1 MWSVDEPGSLDD
13 YEFSSDLG
21 LRRFYRER
29 KAFDRAEWHADTLQ
43 RKAKDLLERV
53 DRSGVWTVGTT
64 FGAIAISALDSLFDF
79 GDARAVTLQ
88 QILPAWVPDV
98 PTLFGVLIDPATV
111 DSAENT
117 LQAVFLFEF
126 VLRAWSERFSPA
138 YLRSPVALVDLAAVI
153 PSVTNLLGG
162 LGGETATAA
171 LRPLRLFRLLRLLRL
186 KEQNRARDPY
196 NDDDSIATNS
206 NGRMTDKVA
215 NVAVEFLCV
224 FLIAGELFYD
234 IEFEVN
240 PNISD
245 VGDALYWSF
254 LTLTGIGQPFEAVT
268 AAGRVATVGSIL
280 TALVV
285 VPLQLA
291 NLVSESGRA
300 GGAGGGG
307 GGGGAGGGLGLGGGV
322 VSEDGIRVVARG
334 VGVGR
339 SIGSPIASARN
350 MSGEE
355 GIRRDFDDRG
365 DFDARG
371 AFFAL
376 DAGGTSE
383 PPRSRSVDPRDLGP
397 MDTVDFEEARI
408 DAAGED
414 VIGRERERTRAEM
427 DSAFASFDEGSAYE
441 YSPRERARAGP
452 GPGGEEAPE
461 RFDEEAPERRF
472 DEEALERRFDEEALE
487 RRFDE
492 EAPER
497 RFDEEALERRFDASA
512 GTRAE
517 LRAARARLR
526 AFEREVDALRDENAR
541 LARAL
546 ASVVAKNENIRAEA
560 DDGAD
565 AGSNPGGADA
575 DARSNPGAPPAAP
588 AAAAAREKERV
599 DERS

>member
-43 RKAKDLLERV
+43 RKAKDVLERV

-126 VLRAWSERFSPA
+126 ALRAWSERFSPA

-186 KEQNRARDPY
+186 KEQNRATRDPY
-196 NDDDSIATNS
+196 ADDDSVAMNS
-206 NGRMTDKVA
+206 GGRMTDKVA

-300 GGAGGGG
+300 SGAGGGG

-339 SIGSPIASARN
+339 SIGAPIASARN
-350 MSGEE
+350 TTGE

-365 DFDARG
+365 YDVDARG
-371 AFFAL
+371 AFFGL

-427 DSAFASFDEGSAYE
+427 DSAFASFDEGPAAYE

-461 RFDEEAPERRF
+461 RFEEEAPG
-472 DEEALERRFDEEALE
+472 

-492 EAPER
+492 EAPG
-497 RFDEEALERRFDASA
+497 RRFDASA

-546 ASVVAKNENIRAEA
+546 ASVVAKNENVRAEA

-565 AGSNPGGADA
+565 AGSNPRAA
-575 DARSNPGAPPAAP
+575 AAP
-588 AAAAAREKERV
+588 AAAAAAREKERV

>member
-186 KEQNRARDPY
+186 KEQNRARGDPY
-196 NDDDSIATNS
+196 ADDDSVAMNS
-206 NGRMTDKVA
+206 GGRMTDKVA

-339 SIGSPIASARN
+339 SIGAPIASARN
-350 MSGEE
+350 MSGE

-365 DFDARG
+365 GSDARG

-461 RFDEEAPERRF
+461 RFDEEAPGRRF
-472 DEEALERRFDEEALE
+472 DEDAPETRFD
-487 RRFDE
+487 
-492 EAPER
+492 P
-497 RFDEEALERRFDASA
+497 SA

-575 DARSNPGAPPAAP
+575 DARSNPRAAAAP
-588 AAAAAREKERV
+588 AAAAAAREKERV

>member
-186 KEQNRARDPY
+186 KEQNRARGDPY
-196 NDDDSIATNS
+196 NDDDSVAMNS

-441 YSPRERARAGP
+441 YSPRERARAGA

-461 RFDEEAPERRF
+461 SFDEEAPERRF
-472 DEEALERRFDEEALE
+472 DEEARFDST
-487 RRFDE
+487 RRR
-492 EAPER
+492 AR
-497 RFDEEALERRFDASA
+497 RRSREDSTSA
-512 GTRAE
+512 ATRAE

>member
-186 KEQNRARDPY
+186 KEQNRARGDPY
-196 NDDDSIATNS
+196 DADDSVAMNS
-206 NGRMTDKVA
+206 GGRMTDKVA

-339 SIGSPIASARN
+339 SIGAPIASARN
-350 MSGEE
+350 MSGE

-365 DFDARG
+365 YDFDARG
-371 AFFAL
+371 AFAL

-383 PPRSRSVDPRDLGP
+383 PPPRSVDPRDLGP

-461 RFDEEAPERRF
+461 RFDEEAPG
-472 DEEALERRFDEEALE
+472 

-492 EAPER
+492 EAP
-497 RFDEEALERRFDASA
+497 ERRFDASA

-560 DDGAD
+560 DDGVD

>member
-196 NDDDSIATNS
+196 NDDDSVANS
-206 NGRMTDKVA
+206 SGKMTDKVA

-307 GGGGAGGGLGLGGGV
+307 GRGGAGGGLGLGGGV

-339 SIGSPIASARN
+339 SIGAPIASARN
-350 MSGEE
+350 MTGE

-452 GPGGEEAPE
+452 GPGPGGEEAPE
-461 RFDEEAPERRF
+461 RFDEEAPGRSFDEEAPERRF
-472 DEEALERRFDEEALE
+472 DEEA
-487 RRFDE
+487 
-492 EAPER
+492 PET
-497 RFDEEALERRFDASA
+497 RFDASA
-512 GTRAE
+512 ATRAE

-546 ASVVAKNENIRAEA
+546 ASVVARNENVRAEA
-560 DDGAD
+560 DDGVD

-575 DARSNPGAPPAAP
+575 DARSNPRAAAAAP
-588 AAAAAREKERV
+588 AAAAVAREKERV

>member
-186 KEQNRARDPY
+186 KEQNRARGDPY
-196 NDDDSIATNS
+196 DADDSVAMNS
-206 NGRMTDKVA
+206 GGRMTDKVA

-280 TALVV
+280 TALIV

-339 SIGSPIASARN
+339 SIGAPIASARN
-350 MSGEE
+350 MSGE

-365 DFDARG
+365 YDFDARG
-371 AFFAL
+371 AFGL
-376 DAGGTSE
+376 DSAGTSE
-383 PPRSRSVDPRDLGP
+383 PPPRSVDPRDLGP

-461 RFDEEAPERRF
+461 RFDEEAPG
-472 DEEALERRFDEEALE
+472 

-492 EAPER
+492 EAP
-497 RFDEEALERRFDASA
+497 ERRFDASA

-560 DDGAD
+560 DDGVD

>member
-186 KEQNRARDPY
+186 KEQNRARGDPY
-196 NDDDSIATNS
+196 DADDSVAMNS
-206 NGRMTDKVA
+206 GGRMTDKVA

-339 SIGSPIASARN
+339 SIGAPIASARN
-350 MSGEE
+350 MSGE

-365 DFDARG
+365 YDFDARG
-371 AFFAL
+371 AFAL

-383 PPRSRSVDPRDLGP
+383 PPPRSVDPRDLGP

-461 RFDEEAPERRF
+461 RFDEEAPG
-472 DEEALERRFDEEALE
+472 

-492 EAPER
+492 EAP
-497 RFDEEALERRFDASA
+497 ERRFDASA

-546 ASVVAKNENIRAEA
+546 ASVVAKNENVRAEA

>member
-186 KEQNRARDPY
+186 KEQNRARGDPY
-196 NDDDSIATNS
+196 DADDSVAMNS
-206 NGRMTDKVA
+206 GGRMTDKVA

-339 SIGSPIASARN
+339 SIGAPIASARN
-350 MSGEE
+350 MTGE

-365 DFDARG
+365 YDFDARG
-371 AFFAL
+371 AFGL
-376 DAGGTSE
+376 DSAGTSE
-383 PPRSRSVDPRDLGP
+383 PPPRSVDPRDLGP

-461 RFDEEAPERRF
+461 RFDEEAPG
-472 DEEALERRFDEEALE
+472 

-492 EAPER
+492 EAP
-497 RFDEEALERRFDASA
+497 ERRFDASA

-560 DDGAD
+560 DDGVD

-575 DARSNPGAPPAAP
+575 DARSNPRAAAAP
-588 AAAAAREKERV
+588 AAAAAAREKERV

>member
-186 KEQNRARDPY
+186 KEQNRARGDPY
-196 NDDDSIATNS
+196 DADDSVAMNS
-206 NGRMTDKVA
+206 GGRMTDKVA

-291 NLVSESGRA
+291 NLVSESGRT

-339 SIGSPIASARN
+339 SIGAPIASARN
-350 MSGEE
+350 MSGE

-365 DFDARG
+365 YDFDARG
-371 AFFAL
+371 AFAL

-383 PPRSRSVDPRDLGP
+383 PPPRSVDPRDLGP

-461 RFDEEAPERRF
+461 RFDEEAPG
-472 DEEALERRFDEEALE
+472 

-492 EAPER
+492 EAP
-497 RFDEEALERRFDASA
+497 ERRFDASA

-560 DDGAD
+560 DDGVD

>member
-196 NDDDSIATNS
+196 NDDDSVANS
-206 NGRMTDKVA
+206 SGKMTDKVA

-300 GGAGGGG
+300 GSAGGGG

-339 SIGSPIASARN
+339 SIGAPIASARN
-350 MSGEE
+350 MSGE

-383 PPRSRSVDPRDLGP
+383 PPPRSVDPRDLGP

-452 GPGGEEAPE
+452 GPGPGGEEAPE
-461 RFDEEAPERRF
+461 SFDEEAPETRF
-472 DEEALERRFDEEALE
+472 D
-487 RRFDE
+487 
-492 EAPER
+492 P
-497 RFDEEALERRFDASA
+497 SA

-560 DDGAD
+560 DDGVD

-575 DARSNPGAPPAAP
+575 DARSNPRSAAAP
-588 AAAAAREKERV
+588 AAAAAAREKERV

>member
-98 PTLFGVLIDPATV
+98 PTLFGALIDPATV

-126 VLRAWSERFSPA
+126 ALRAWSERFSPA

-186 KEQNRARDPY
+186 KEQNRGDPY
-196 NDDDSIATNS
+196 ADDSVAHS
-206 NGRMTDKVA
+206 GRMTDKVA

-280 TALVV
+280 TALIV

-300 GGAGGGG
+300 GGAGGAGG
-307 GGGGAGGGLGLGGGV
+307 GGGGAGGALGLGGGV
-322 VSEDGIRVVARG
+322 SEDSIRVVARG

-339 SIGSPIASARN
+339 SIGAPISSAR
-350 MSGEE
+350 MSGE
-355 GIRRDFDDRG
+355 GIRDFDDRG
-365 DFDARG
+365 DDARG
-371 AFFAL
+371 AFAL
-376 DAGGTSE
+376 DSAGTSE
-383 PPRSRSVDPRDLGP
+383 PPRLVDPRDLGP

-414 VIGRERERTRAEM
+414 VIGRERGRRASRSRAEM
-427 DSAFASFDEGSAYE
+427 DSAFASFDEGAASYE
-441 YSPRERARAGP
+441 YAPREWWARA

-461 RFDEEAPERRF
+461 RFDEEAPER
-472 DEEALERRFDEEALE
+472 
-487 RRFDE
+487 FDE
-492 EAPER
+492 EAPE
-497 RFDEEALERRFDASA
+497 RFDASA

-546 ASVVAKNENIRAEA
+546 ASVAKNENRAEA
-560 DDGAD
+560 DDGVD

-575 DARSNPGAPPAAP
+575 AAGHHPGGPP
-588 AAAAAREKERV
+588 AAAAREKERV

>member
-186 KEQNRARDPY
+186 KEQNRARGDPY
-196 NDDDSIATNS
+196 DADDSVAMNS
-206 NGRMTDKVA
+206 GGRMTDKVA

-280 TALVV
+280 TALIV

-339 SIGSPIASARN
+339 SIGAPIASARN
-350 MSGEE
+350 MTGE

-365 DFDARG
+365 YDFDARG
-371 AFFAL
+371 AFGL
-376 DAGGTSE
+376 DSAGTLE
-383 PPRSRSVDPRDLGP
+383 PPPRSVDPRDLGP

-461 RFDEEAPERRF
+461 RFDEEAPG
-472 DEEALERRFDEEALE
+472 

-492 EAPER
+492 EAP
-497 RFDEEALERRFDASA
+497 ERRFDASA

-575 DARSNPGAPPAAP
+575 DARSNPRAAAAP
-588 AAAAAREKERV
+588 AAAAAAREKERV